1 MAHVNNYEN
10 VDDFGNIDDGNGGEV
25 MIAVITV
32 HAHPTQS
39 GNTRSVVFDLW

>member
-1 MAHVNNYEN
+1 MAHVNNDEN
-10 VDDFGNIDDGNGGEV
+10 VDDYGNNDNGNGVEV

-39 GNTRSVVFDLW
+39 GNTKSVVFDL